1 MEPERDKPIMKVLET
16 DYWCLILPVEWAA
29 SHEENSVRIVDQDD
43 VGELVITA
51 LCKESGEVTPDE
63 LVAMAT
69 EESPEVETW
78 SAATTGAFNGVTGF
92 FSESDASIREWYV
105 GAGSVLLYMSYLCHE
120 DDAGLDD
127 ASVDEILN
135 TLVLGDSAS

>member
-1 MEPERDKPIMKVLET
+1 MKVLET
-16 DYWCLILPVEWAA
+16 DYWCLILPTEWVA
-29 SHEENSVRIVDQDD
+29 SHEEGSVRVVDQDD
-43 VGELVITA
+43 VGELVISA
-51 LCKESGEVTPDE
+51 LCKESGDVTQDE
-63 LVAMAT
+63 LVEMAA
-69 EESPEVETW
+69 EESPEVENW
-78 SAATTGAFNGVTGF
+78 NSVNAGAFAGVTGS
-92 FSESDASIREWYV
+92 FSEDDAAIREWYV

>member
-1 MEPERDKPIMKVLET
+1 MKVLET
-16 DYWCLILPVEWAA
+16 DYWCLILPTEWVA
-29 SHEENSVRIVDQDD
+29 SDEEDSVRIVDQDD
-43 VGELVITA
+43 VGELVIST
-51 LCKESGEVTPDE
+51 LCKELGEVTQKE
-63 LVAMAT
+63 LVDMAT
-69 EESPEVETW
+69 EESPEVENW
-78 SAATTGAFNGVTGF
+78 KAVNAGAFAGVTGS
-92 FSESDASIREWYV
+92 FSEDDAAIREWYV